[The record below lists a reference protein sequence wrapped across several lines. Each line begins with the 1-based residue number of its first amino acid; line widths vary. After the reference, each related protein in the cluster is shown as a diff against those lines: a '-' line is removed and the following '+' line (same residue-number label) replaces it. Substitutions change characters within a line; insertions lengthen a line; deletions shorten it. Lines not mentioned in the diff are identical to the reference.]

1 MKKLK
6 IGRIFVILILLSL
19 FILIS
24 AISYVD
30 AVSNNIADSVFRLHV
45 IANSDSK
52 EDQELKLKVRDE
64 LLLYMNI
71 ISKDST
77 SKQEAMRKNKKS
89 CSISEFCR
97 NNNFRTLEF
106 YRMLSRH
113 PELARKMKANSAGER
128 VLDEEAM
135 MTARAILRKEKIED
149 RRNRY
154 AADAANEIN
163 TLAVQIEELR
173 KEVRRLK
180 CENQRLKKVIVS
192 LRTTIRKQN
201 EV

>member
-1 MKKLK
+1 
-6 IGRIFVILILLSL
+6 
-19 FILIS
+19 
-24 AISYVD
+24 
-30 AVSNNIADSVFRLHV
+30 
-45 IANSDSK
+45 
-52 EDQELKLKVRDE
+52 
-64 LLLYMNI
+64 
-71 ISKDST
+71 
-77 SKQEAMRKNKKS
+77 MRKNKKS

-106 YRMLSRH
+106 YKMLSRH

-149 RRNRY
+149 RRKRS

-163 TLAVQIEELR
+163 ILAAQIEELR
-173 KEVRRLK
+173 KEVGRLK

-192 LRTTIRKQN
+192 LIAVHKNTITHQQKQTTPCNHPEKSLERQT
-201 EV
+201 

>member
-1 MKKLK
+1 
-6 IGRIFVILILLSL
+6 
-19 FILIS
+19 
-24 AISYVD
+24 
-30 AVSNNIADSVFRLHV
+30 
-45 IANSDSK
+45 
-52 EDQELKLKVRDE
+52 
-64 LLLYMNI
+64 
-71 ISKDST
+71 
-77 SKQEAMRKNKKS
+77 MRKNKKS

-106 YRMLSRH
+106 YKMLSRH

-149 RRNRY
+149 RRNRS

-173 KEVRRLK
+173 KEVRKLK
-180 CENQRLKKVIVS
+180 CEIDRLQRYI
-192 LRTTIRKQN
+192 RTQQQNERKQN